1 MFCRHVFGN
10 ISGRF
15 RGISRFFG
23 NFAGPRPREISEA
36 LNYKRTVKSILLIK
50 KFFGLVE
57 MTFGLVYAGL
67 SLPKWQ
73 TVKMTFFAPCLH
85 RVVRKFWS
93 RRLSCQSKRPV
104 QGYFI
109 SNPIH
114 KENNAK
120 QSSWLILT
128 K

>member
-50 KFFGLVE
+50 KFLGLAE
-57 MTFGLVYAGL
+57 MTFGLVYAAL
-67 SLPKWQ
+67 SLPEWQ
-73 TVKMTFFAPCLH
+73 AVKITFSSPCCLREIEIICLFVLCFLH
-85 RVVRKFWS
+85 LPTTYLFLLLFYLK
-93 RRLSCQSKRPV
+93 K
-104 QGYFI
+104 I
-109 SNPIH
+109 DII
-114 KENNAK
+114 K
-120 QSSWLILT
+120 ILYNT
-128 K
+128 EK